1 MPVKFTG
8 GLLAIGSGLALGREG
23 PTVQMGASLGTLVSR
38 LLVPDED
45 DHKILHASGAGAG
58 LAVAFNTRSAEPS
71 LFSKN

>member
-1 MPVKFTG
+1 
-8 GLLAIGSGLALGREG
+8 
-23 PTVQMGASLGTLVSR
+23 MGASLGTLVSR